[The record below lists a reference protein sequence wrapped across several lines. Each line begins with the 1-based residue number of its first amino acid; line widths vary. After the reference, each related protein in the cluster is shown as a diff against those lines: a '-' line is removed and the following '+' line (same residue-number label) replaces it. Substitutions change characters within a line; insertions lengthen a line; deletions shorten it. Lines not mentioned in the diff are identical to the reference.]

1 MANKG
6 KVVRISEELI
16 RILDDIIKQQEGL
29 GFEKPS
35 YYSASKALA
44 QKWWFKKI

>member
-1 MANKG
+1 MAKR
-6 KVVRISEELI
+6 KVVKISEELVS
-16 RILDDIIKQQEGL
+16 ILDEIIEQQEKL

-44 QKWWFKKI
+44 QKWWFKKF